1 MNTKFIKQIK
11 KQSFCLILSHYDKLQ
26 VNVSQF
32 ILFDYN
38 QNACRWHFHQ
48 LFAIINDYA
57 TIRKY
62 GDATKEQNQTIIIS
76 ATSLCSS
83 RVYNVTY

>member
-1 MNTKFIKQIK
+1 LSNIIALRQIASK
-11 KQSFCLILSHYDKLQ
+11 
-26 VNVSQF
+26 SQF
-32 ILFDYN
+32 ILFDYS

-62 GDATKEQNQTIIIS
+62 GDATKEQNQ
-76 ATSLCSS
+76 
-83 RVYNVTY
+83 